1 MNTKPLSVTEAAVYT
16 GLSKAYLYKL
26 IHLKKIP
33 YYKPT
38 GGKVFFKQEELDT
51 FIYRGRVSADYELRE
66 QAEQLLTGIKR

>member
-1 MNTKPLSVTEAAVYT
+1 MQNNKPLTITETAAYT

-38 GGKVFFKQEELDT
+38 GGKVFFKQEELDS
-51 FIYRGRVSADYELRE
+51 FIFRGRVSANYKLQE
-66 QAEQLLTGIKR
+66 QAEQLL